1 MPPDET
7 QRTACY
13 DGGSW
18 DRALEETM
26 SLQVEHLGDVAV
38 VVPEG
43 MLKGGK
49 ETDELKD
56 VLRKLIEDRHK
67 KILLDLEKTT
77 YMTSAPIGLVAAIHA
92 SAGGGHL
99 AFFVCNVNERIQK
112 VWASILKLLK
122 PPLDLHPTREDALRA
137 LAKLES

>member
-1 MPPDET
+1 
-7 QRTACY
+7 
-13 DGGSW
+13 
-18 DRALEETM
+18 M
-26 SLQVEHLGDVAV
+26 SLQVERLGDVAV

-56 VLRKLIEDRHK
+56 VLRKLVDDRQK
-67 KILLDLEKTT
+67 KILLDLTKTT
-77 YMTSAPIGLVAAIHA
+77 YMTSAPIGLVAAIHV
-92 SAGGGHL
+92 SAGSSHL

-122 PPLDLHPTREDALRA
+122 PPLELHATREEALRA
-137 LAKLES
+137 LARLES